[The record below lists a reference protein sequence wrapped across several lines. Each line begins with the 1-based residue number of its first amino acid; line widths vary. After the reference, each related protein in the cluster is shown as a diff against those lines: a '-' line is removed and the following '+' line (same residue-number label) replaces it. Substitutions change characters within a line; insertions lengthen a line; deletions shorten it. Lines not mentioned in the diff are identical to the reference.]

1 MPFEPATSLR
11 SPHPAAPM
19 LRVRE
24 TPATPNVARARPR
37 LLDTALLHTFV
48 TVCELGSI
56 TRTAEEVGVTQAA
69 VSQQVRRI
77 EDLAGCVLLSRG
89 ARRVMPT
96 EEGLVLLEFARKI
109 LELNGEVMSRLAG
122 LKLTGSVR
130 LGIVENTS
138 DYGLATALRE
148 FHAAHDEVR
157 IELVM
162 DRSPVLL
169 QLLDAGR
176 LDIAIA
182 KSAPD
187 NRDALVL
194 VRESLAWVTCSD
206 KDPELGQPVPLICAP
221 PPCVNRAA
229 MVEAL
234 EEAGWRYSVVCS
246 SVMQGGIDLGVRSG
260 LGVSA
265 MPISMVRSWMRLIGP
280 GVLPPLPMRDLRL
293 YRAQRRAAPATEA
306 LIVHLR
312 RRIAP
317 RATPDTA
324 APLIPPPRISQQS
337 APPATRRDDR

>member
-1 MPFEPATSLR
+1 
-11 SPHPAAPM
+11 M
-19 LRVRE
+19 LRVRGA
-24 TPATPNVARARPR
+24 PAAPPLARAQPR

-56 TRTAEEVGVTQAA
+56 TRTAEAVGVTQAA
-69 VSQQVRRI
+69 VSQQIRRI
-77 EDLAGCVLLSRG
+77 EDLARCVLLSRG
-89 ARRVMPT
+89 ARRVVPT

-109 LELNGEVMSRLAG
+109 LELNGEAMTRLAG
-122 LKLTGSVR
+122 LTLTGSVR
-130 LGIVENTS
+130 LGIVEDTS

-148 FHAAHDEVR
+148 FHTAHEAVR

-162 DRSPVLL
+162 DRSPALL

-194 VRESLAWVTCSD
+194 VREPLVWVTCAGQ
-206 KDPELGQPVPLICAP
+206 DPEPDQPVPLICSP

-234 EEAGWRYSVVCS
+234 EEAGRRYSVVCS
-246 SVMQGGIDLGVRSG
+246 SVMQGGIHLGVRSG

-265 MPISMVRSWMRLIGP
+265 MPVGTVRPWMRVIGP
-280 GVLPPLPMRDLRL
+280 GTLPPLPTRDLRL
-293 YRAQRRAAPATEA
+293 YRAQRRDAPATEA
-306 LIVHLR
+306 LIDHLR
-312 RRIAP
+312 QRIAP
-317 RATPDTA
+317 RAAPDAA
-324 APLIPPPRISQQS
+324 APLIPPPRTSRHS
-337 APPATRRDDR
+337 APPATRRGDR